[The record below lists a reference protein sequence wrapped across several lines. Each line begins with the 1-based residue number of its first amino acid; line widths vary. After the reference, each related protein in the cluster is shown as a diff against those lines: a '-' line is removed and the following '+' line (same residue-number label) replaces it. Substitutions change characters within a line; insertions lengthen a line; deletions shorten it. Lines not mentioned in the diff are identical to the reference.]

1 MTTAEADP
9 EPPGARHRRRIGAY
23 GVCRDGTGRFLLVR
37 ASTRSARPGTWFL
50 PGGGVEHGEHP
61 ADAVVREAA
70 EETGLAVTV
79 VRATD
84 VAAELVAKPPHL
96 EHTDGVIYEL
106 AVTGGRLRPE
116 PAGSSDQVRWF
127 RPAEA
132 VALPLSGF
140 AARALGQPP
149 PDPPGP
155 PPARPAPARGL
166 VRRAGRGQRFAA
178 YGLVTDPAG
187 RVLLTLIADG
197 YPGAGRW
204 HLPGGGTDFGEQPRA
219 GLLREVVEESGQH
232 GRITGL
238 LGVSHHHN
246 RRALGPE
253 GHPIDWHGVRAAFRV
268 EVADPSRPRVLEL
281 GGSTAAAGW
290 FTWAEVAELPLTEHA
305 ATMLGGDNS
314 PPAGSDGG

>member
-1 MTTAEADP
+1 
-9 EPPGARHRRRIGAY
+9 
-23 GVCRDGTGRFLLVR
+23 
-37 ASTRSARPGTWFL
+37 
-50 PGGGVEHGEHP
+50 
-61 ADAVVREAA
+61 VVREAA
-70 EETGLAVTV
+70 EETGLAVAV

-132 VALPLSGF
+132 ATLPLSGF
-140 AARALGQPP
+140 AARALGRPP
-149 PDPPGP
+149 PDPSGP
-155 PPARPAPARGL
+155 PPAPPAPPAPARGP
-166 VRRAGRGQRFAA
+166 VRRPGRGQRFAA
-178 YGLVTDPAG
+178 YGMVTDPAG
-187 RVLLTLIADG
+187 LVLLTLNADG

-219 GLLREVVEESGQH
+219 GLLREVVEETGQH

-238 LGVSHHHN
+238 LGVSNHHN
-246 RRALGPE
+246 RSALGPE
-253 GHPIDWHGVRAAFRV
+253 GYPIDWHGVRAVFRV

-290 FTWAEVAELPLTEHA
+290 FTRAEAAELPLTELTE
-305 ATMLGGDNS
+305 TMLGGDNS